1 MFYLFSNLG
10 NYGNSVGWL
19 WLAPMQYDIQF
30 IWTMVVTSVR
40 TRFLLKWEKGQK
52 NAPSI
57 CCNKFNFFYIC
68 ISRIGLLEVHLNVSP
83 DVEIGICVARMSD
96 QLEFDH
102 VAFAWGHLSPC
113 SPNYTVKTSQRTSWL
128 VHDDDGMLS
137 IKSFQDDWIK
147 NRDLFY
153 IVKVKTIK
161 WSGGRIRRM
170 FRQTLLPGKEKC
182 LKFEPSNISN
192 KLPNW

>member
-1 MFYLFSNLG
+1 
-10 NYGNSVGWL
+10 
-19 WLAPMQYDIQF
+19 
-30 IWTMVVTSVR
+30 MVVTSVR

-102 VAFAWGHLSPC
+102 VAFACVG
-113 SPNYTVKTSQRTSWL
+113 
-128 VHDDDGMLS
+128 
-137 IKSFQDDWIK
+137 I
-147 NRDLFY
+147 
-153 IVKVKTIK
+153 
-161 WSGGRIRRM
+161 
-170 FRQTLLPGKEKC
+170 
-182 LKFEPSNISN
+182 
-192 KLPNW
+192 